1 MAQMHQG
8 NASFDGIEKVS
19 REIITRE
26 LLRKEKLRLMYLKRR
41 NQSQFFSEKVCLS
54 DGPVIRFLDLF
65 VVTSSIAKYQFK
77 AEMRRRMGFYQSS
90 FLNAACG
97 RKIFQLDS
105 NFPYGNSGSC
115 FGILNLFHF
124 LNQDGE
130 VVFGFG
136 TSTKSPEHLVSMFNK
151 VVQYKQIKSDSTKI
165 AVG

>member
-8 NASFDGIEKVS
+8 NASFDGIEKIS

-97 RKIFQLDS
+97 RNTFKLDS
-105 NFPYGNSGSC
+105 KFPYGNIGSC
-115 FGILNLFHF
+115 FGILFS
-124 LNQDGE
+124 Q
-130 VVFGFG
+130 
-136 TSTKSPEHLVSMFNK
+136 TRW
-151 VVQYKQIKSDSTKI
+151 
-165 AVG
+165 

>member
-19 REIITRE
+19 REIITRDF
-26 LLRKEKLRLMYLKRR
+26 LRKEKLRLMYLKRR

-97 RKIFQLDS
+97 RISLMEIV
-105 NFPYGNSGSC
+105 GVALGS
-115 FGILNLFHF
+115 
-124 LNQDGE
+124 
-130 VVFGFG
+130 
-136 TSTKSPEHLVSMFNK
+136 
-151 VVQYKQIKSDSTKI
+151 
-165 AVG
+165 